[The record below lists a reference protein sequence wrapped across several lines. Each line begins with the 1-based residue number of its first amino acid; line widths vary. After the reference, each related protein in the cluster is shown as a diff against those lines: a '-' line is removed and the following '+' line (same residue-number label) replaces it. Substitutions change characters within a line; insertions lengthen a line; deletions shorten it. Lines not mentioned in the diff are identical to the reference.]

1 MDDLSVAIVAPTGRD
16 AELMGRLMRSERLAC
31 RTVDSISALMGQ
43 LCDGYGASVVVIAEE
58 AMGSRETRDFVD
70 LLDLQ
75 PRWSDLP
82 VLLLASGRDSGP
94 PLTDLVSRRAVEV
107 LFRPLRPE
115 TLAAAVRAAVENRRR
130 QYEIRDLL
138 RESERLN
145 IRLDHRTRQL
155 RRLSLQL
162 SDAEERERRRLATYV
177 HDDLQQILAGTAFHL
192 DVASRRIDDRA
203 SLRDSLSRVRGLLD
217 EAIAGTR
224 NLSQELSPT
233 SLRRSGLVAALKW
246 LAEHVRS
253 LHGLRV
259 DLNASSVGE
268 PADGAS
274 ATFLFRAT
282 QELLLNVVKHAG
294 ADRAEV
300 SLRGEGEHIEL
311 VVRDHGRGFPSGYDP
326 DTDEDGTFG
335 LFGVRERAE
344 LFGGSMEI
352 ESEPGIGSAIRLRL
366 PRPAGCT
373 DPVVEAGEDR
383 RRGAQASGEAAG
395 TAPSPV
401 RVVLV
406 DDHAVVR
413 SGLKMVLVE
422 HPQIDVVGEFSDG
435 RQAVEAAASVH
446 PDLMLMD
453 VAMPEMDG
461 VEATRL
467 IKHDHPEIR
476 VIGLSMFD
484 DRETADLMIEAGAEI
499 YLSKSGPSERLVE
512 AILTGARQGETRSG
526 APA

>member
-1 MDDLSVAIVAPTGRD
+1 MDDLSVAILAPTGRD
-16 AELMGRLMRSERLAC
+16 AELVGRLMRSEQLAC
-31 RTVDSISALMGQ
+31 RTVGSISALMAQ
-43 LCDGYGASVVVIAEE
+43 LCDGCGTGVVVVAEE
-58 AMGSRETRDFVD
+58 AMGSRETRELVG
-70 LLDLQ
+70 LLDGQ

-82 VLLLASGRDSGP
+82 VLLLASGREPGP
-94 PLTDLVSRRAVEV
+94 PLTELVSRRAVEV
-107 LFRPLRPE
+107 LFRPLQPE

-138 RESERLN
+138 QESERLN
-145 IRLDHRTRQL
+145 IRLEHRARQL

-162 SDAEERERRRLATYV
+162 SDAEERERRRLAAYV

-192 DVASRRIDDRA
+192 DVSSRKIDDPS
-203 SLRDSLSRVRGLLD
+203 SLRESLARVRGLLD

-224 NLSQELSPT
+224 SLSQELSPT
-233 SLRRSGLVAALKW
+233 ALRRNGLVAALKW

-259 DLNASSVGE
+259 DLTASGVGE
-268 PADGAS
+268 PVGSAT

-282 QELLLNVVKHAG
+282 QELLLNAVKHAE
-294 ADRAEV
+294 ADRAEI
-300 SLRGEGEHIEL
+300 SLRGDEEHIEL

-326 DTDEDGTFG
+326 DADDNDTFG

-344 LFGGSMEI
+344 LLGGSMEI
-352 ESEPGIGSAIRLRL
+352 ESESGIGSAIRLRL
-366 PRPAGCT
+366 PHPGGGTGPEVQAG
-373 DPVVEAGEDR
+373 AAR
-383 RRGAQASGEAAG
+383 RHAPSSGEAAD
-395 TAPSPV
+395 PESSPV

-422 HPQIDVVGEFSDG
+422 HPRINVIGEFSDG
-435 RQAVEAAASVH
+435 RQAVEAAKSVH

-453 VAMPEMDG
+453 VAMPQMDG

-467 IKHDHPEIR
+467 IKRNHPEIR
-476 VIGLSMFD
+476 IIGLSMFAD
-484 DRETADLMIEAGAEI
+484 EETADLMIEAGAEL

-512 AILTGARQGETRSG
+512 AILTGVR
-526 APA
+526 